1 MHQMLV
7 LQKLRKTHKNLT
19 APFILLQKRE
29 LYYTKGSELFN
40 MSYNNFAEF
49 YDNLTRNVNYPKRAE
64 RLHYLIQE
72 YIQTDTDGKL
82 LLDLACGS
90 GSLSEELAKLGY
102 DVIGV
107 DNSPAMLN
115 KAMQKKFASNL
126 EIQYLCQ
133 DMRELDMFG
142 TIDITV
148 CMLDS
153 LNHLD
158 SLEDIQK
165 VFQKVSLFAQP
176 KGLFIFD
183 MNTLYKHHE
192 ILNNQ
197 VFLYDTEEV
206 FCVWENHLNHNTVE
220 MQLTFFE
227 LEKNNNCYYRSDEF
241 ITETAYPV
249 QDIKT
254 ALEHAGL
261 ELIAEYDADAE
272 LDTPEVLSPVSEHT
286 ERILFIARKPEIL

>member
-1 MHQMLV
+1 
-7 LQKLRKTHKNLT
+7 
-19 APFILLQKRE
+19 
-29 LYYTKGSELFN
+29 
-40 MSYNNFAEF
+40 MSYTNFAEF
-49 YDNLTRNVNYPKRAE
+49 YDSLTRNVNYAKRAE

-115 KAMQKKFASNL
+115 QAMQKKFASNL
-126 EIQYLCQ
+126 PIQYLCQ

-142 TIDITV
+142 TMDITV

-158 SLEDIQK
+158 SLEEIQK

-206 FCVWENHLNHNTVE
+206 FCVWENHLQHNTVE

-227 LEKNNNCYYRSDEF
+227 SEKNNNCYYRSDEF
-241 ITETAYPV
+241 IKETAYPV
-249 QDIKT
+249 QEIEI

-261 ELIAEYDADAE
+261 ALIAEYDADAG

-286 ERILFIARKPEIL
+286 ERILFVARKPEIL

>member
-1 MHQMLV
+1 
-7 LQKLRKTHKNLT
+7 
-19 APFILLQKRE
+19 
-29 LYYTKGSELFN
+29 
-40 MSYNNFAEF
+40 MSYTNFAEF
-49 YDNLTRNVNYPKRAE
+49 YDSLTRNVNYAKRAE

-115 KAMQKKFASNL
+115 QAMQKKFASNL
-126 EIQYLCQ
+126 PIQYLCQ

-142 TIDITV
+142 TMDITV

-158 SLEDIQK
+158 SLEEIQK

-183 MNTLYKHHE
+183 MNTLYK
-192 ILNNQ
+192 
-197 VFLYDTEEV
+197 
-206 FCVWENHLNHNTVE
+206 
-220 MQLTFFE
+220 
-227 LEKNNNCYYRSDEF
+227 
-241 ITETAYPV
+241 
-249 QDIKT
+249 
-254 ALEHAGL
+254 
-261 ELIAEYDADAE
+261 
-272 LDTPEVLSPVSEHT
+272 
-286 ERILFIARKPEIL
+286 